1 MTKRVTSV
9 ETGMTN
15 VKLVS
20 PFDFR
25 YDKKY
30 RLEKGD
36 SFLQK
41 EQYISFSDGIRAC
54 IPTVLGYIG
63 IGFAMGVVGKGV
75 DLSILEILIMS
86 IVVYAGSAQFIIC
99 GLLAIQAPISTIII
113 TVFLV
118 NLRHFLMS
126 LSVASA
132 FREASLWKN
141 IGIGTLLTDES
152 YGVLATALQNGMKPT
167 VAWTNGLNLLAY
179 ASWIFATVLG
189 ALLGSFIPKPE
200 TFGLDFALTAMFL
213 GLFLFQ
219 VERPLKRRPKP
230 ILLVLGSV
238 VVSLYLGMWWT
249 TPEVAVIVATLIGCF
264 VGVVTHH
271 D

>member
-1 MTKRVTSV
+1 M
-9 ETGMTN
+9 
-15 VKLVS
+15 
-20 PFDFR
+20 
-25 YDKKY
+25 
-30 RLEKGD
+30 EKGD
-36 SFLQK
+36 SFLQT
-41 EQYISFSDGIRAC
+41 EQYSRFSDGIRAC
-54 IPTVLGYIG
+54 VPTILGYIG

-75 DLSILEILIMS
+75 HLSVLEILIMS
-86 IVVYAGSAQFIIC
+86 VVVYAGSAQFIIC
-99 GLLAIQAPISTIII
+99 GLLAIQAPISSIII

-126 LSVASA
+126 LSVAGA

-152 YGVLATALQNGMKPT
+152 YGVLTTALQNGQKPT

-179 ASWIFATVLG
+179 LAWILATVLG
-189 ALLGSFIPKPE
+189 ALLGGFIPQPE
-200 TFGLDFALTAMFL
+200 IFGLDFALTAMFL

-219 VERPLKRRPKP
+219 VERPLKKRPKP

-238 VVSLYLGMWWT
+238 IVSLYIGMWVT
-249 TPEVAVIVATLIGCF
+249 TPEVAVIAATLIGCL